1 MTGKGKPRWR
11 SGDKSRWGRWE
22 REEARFKGN
31 KSQKNRHTKPIIFQD
46 IFQTGSEQ
54 VLEAYLVWSQ
64 FRCMKACGFH
74 GYLVPSNRKV
84 GYKGMN

>member
-1 MTGKGKPRWR
+1 MTKAGGGDGRGKRQDLRVTRVRKIGTP
-11 SGDKSRWGRWE
+11 
-22 REEARFKGN
+22 
-31 KSQKNRHTKPIIFQD
+31 NRLFFRIF
-46 IFQTGSEQ
+46 FQTGSEQ

-74 GYLVPSNRKV
+74 GYLVPPNRKV